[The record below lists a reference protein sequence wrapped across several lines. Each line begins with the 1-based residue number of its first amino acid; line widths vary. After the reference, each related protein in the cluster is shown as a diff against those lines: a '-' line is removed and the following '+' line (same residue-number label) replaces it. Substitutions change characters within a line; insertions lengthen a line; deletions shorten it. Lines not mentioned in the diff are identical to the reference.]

1 MFYIN
6 FRAKKTIISIF
17 SVFLIFAI
25 LFTVNSFCEQSS
37 DPESYIELPIIM
49 YHGILKDKKLQGKY
63 VISPND
69 FEDDLKYINDN
80 GFTTI
85 FMDDLINY
93 VYNDIAL
100 PEKPI
105 MLTFDDGYYN
115 NYVYAFPLVQ
125 QYSCKMVLSPIIIE
139 TDKFS
144 KEESISPIYGHC
156 SWDNLKEMQDSGFVE
171 IQNHTYN
178 LHKRSKMRIGAKKCN
193 NESFDHYKGALSTDI
208 LKAQD
213 EISSHLSITPTTFVY
228 PFGSYS
234 KCSTDILKDLGFK
247 ASISCEERINKITK
261 DPNRLF
267 CLYRFLRPNGIKSE
281 KYFQKVLS
289 K

>member
-1 MFYIN
+1 MLYMSFY
-6 FRAKKTIISIF
+6 AKKTLIIVFSI
-17 SVFLIFAI
+17 FLIFAI
-25 LFTVNSFCEQSS
+25 LFTISSFCEQSS
-37 DPESYIELPIIM
+37 EPESYIELPIIM
-49 YHGILKDKKLQGKY
+49 YHGILKDKRLQGKY
-63 VISPND
+63 VISPYT

-80 GFTTI
+80 GFSTI

-93 VYNDIAL
+93 VYNDVPL

-115 NYVYAFPLVQ
+115 NYVYAFPLVK
-125 QYSCKMVLSPIIIE
+125 QYSCKMVLSPIAIE

-144 KEESISPIYGHC
+144 EEESISPVYGHC
-156 SWDNLKEMQDSGFVE
+156 SWDNLKEMKDSGLVE

-178 LHKRSKMRIGAKKCN
+178 LHKRSKMRIGAKKCS
-193 NESFDHYKGALSTDI
+193 NESLDHYRGTLSTDV
-208 LKAQD
+208 LRAQE
-213 EISSHLSITPTTFVY
+213 EITNHLSITPTTFVY

-247 ASISCEERINKITK
+247 ASISCEEKINKITK

-267 CLYRFLRPNGIKSE
+267 GLNRFLRPSGIKSE
-281 KYFQKVLS
+281 KYFKKILS